1 MTDDSVYDLA
11 AGKSADKKGR
21 SDDKNPNQPTIIIQN
36 NPAKGGWWSRILMFI
51 LSFSIM
57 LNIVLMASVGNQFVD
72 PTAPQETYVKG
83 DSSATDK
90 LAIIEISGTIMPPLT
105 ERVLKAI
112 EQTSK
117 DKLVKGVMLV
127 VDSPGGLVT
136 DSHQI
141 YHRLKKL
148 SDKLP
153 VYVSM
158 KRLAAS
164 GGYYVSMG
172 AGPKG
177 KIFAEPTTWTGSIG
191 VIMPRYDLS
200 ELALKFGVKSDPL
213 TTGEFKNTLDP
224 LKPLNDEERK
234 LWANILNQSYE
245 SFVNLIDENREKL
258 DKEAVKKLATGQIYT
273 ADDAIKNGLVDE
285 IAFEDEIL
293 DKLKSDLKLTSVKVI
308 KYKHTPTITDFLAG
322 NAQAKEQGIIE
333 QLLESSVP
341 RAMYYFAWNGAI
353 KNDM

>member
-1 MTDDSVYDLA
+1 
-11 AGKSADKKGR
+11 
-21 SDDKNPNQPTIIIQN
+21 
-36 NPAKGGWWSRILMFI
+36 
-51 LSFSIM
+51 
-57 LNIVLMASVGNQFVD
+57 
-72 PTAPQETYVKG
+72 
-83 DSSATDK
+83 
-90 LAIIEISGTIMPPLT
+90 
-105 ERVLKAI
+105 
-112 EQTSK
+112 
-117 DKLVKGVMLV
+117 
-127 VDSPGGLVT
+127 
-136 DSHQI
+136 
-141 YHRLKKL
+141 
-148 SDKLP
+148 
-153 VYVSM
+153 
-158 KRLAAS
+158 
-164 GGYYVSMG
+164 
-172 AGPKG
+172 
-177 KIFAEPTTWTGSIG
+177 
-191 VIMPRYDLS
+191 MPRYDLS